1 MLVPLPW
8 GGRCLIALAHWQAD
22 MALTQL
28 QSDILRHL
36 AKNRSDSSYL
46 AGGLMLNKNW
56 QRRSD
61 DIDIF
66 HDSDE
71 EVTEAARA
79 DLAVLEAA
87 GYKVH
92 IDFIIY
98 GCVDATIS
106 DGASSTVIQWFAETK
121 RRFFPLVKDEEWGAR
136 LHQADLAVNK
146 VLAASGR
153 SKARDIADLVAIG
166 RSYCPLGP
174 LVLAAAGKPPNFS
187 PRRTIDEIR
196 RHVLSIPAE
205 EFAAVKGLPADWTA
219 DFIRDEALRLIEQAD
234 KYIMSASPD
243 LLGVLAVN
251 KDEVPIEALNYK
263 RGDVVLRM
271 ATDEPEVMASPP
283 EFNAVDWGSTH
294 S

>member
-1 MLVPLPW
+1 
-8 GGRCLIALAHWQAD
+8 

-28 QSDILRHL
+28 QSDILRCL
-36 AKNRSDSSYL
+36 AKNRSETSYL
-46 AGGLMLNKNW
+46 AGGLMLNKSW

-66 HDSDE
+66 HDTDE
-71 EVTEAARA
+71 EVTGAAKA

-87 GYKVH
+87 GYKTS

-106 DGASSTVIQWFAETK
+106 DGKSETIIQWFAETK

-153 SKARDIADLVAIG
+153 SKARDIADLVSIA
-166 RSYCPLGP
+166 RNYCPLGP

-196 RHVLSIPAE
+196 RHALSIPAE
-205 EFAAVKGLPADWTA
+205 EFLAVKGLPLDWTPGL
-219 DFIRDEALRLIEQAD
+219 IRDEVVRQLDLAD
-234 KYIMSASPD
+234 KYIMAAPAE
-243 LLGVLAVN
+243 LVGILAVD
-251 KDEVPIEALNYK
+251 KEGLPIQLADGK
-263 RGDVVLRM
+263 RGNAALRK
-271 ATDEPEVMASPP
+271 ATDEPEVMPSPAQ
-283 EFNAVDWGSTH
+283 FDAVGWSSKH
-294 S
+294 A

>member
-1 MLVPLPW
+1 
-8 GGRCLIALAHWQAD
+8 

-28 QSDILRHL
+28 QSDILRCL
-36 AKNRSDSSYL
+36 AKNRSDTSYL

-71 EVTEAARA
+71 EVTDAAKA

-87 GYKVH
+87 GYKTH
-92 IDFIIY
+92 KDFIIY
-98 GCVDATIS
+98 GCVDATVS
-106 DGASSTVIQWFAETK
+106 DGNSSTIIQWFAETK

-166 RSYCPLGP
+166 RNYCPLGP
-174 LVLAAAGKPPNFS
+174 LILAAAGKPPNFS

-196 RHVLSIPAE
+196 RHMLSIPAE
-205 EFAAVKGLPADWTA
+205 EFAAVKGLPADWSA
-219 DFIRDEALRLIEQAD
+219 EFIRDEALRLSELAD

-243 LLGVLAVN
+243 LLGVLVVN
-251 KDEVPIEALNYK
+251 KNEVPIEVPDGK
-263 RGDVVLRM
+263 RVDAILRK
-271 ATDEPEVMASPP
+271 ATDEPEVMPAPP
-283 EFNAVDWGSTH
+283 QFNSVGWSSAH